1 MRGNDKTKVRLTHE
15 QSELRQTLGKSKL
28 ATPDFEKQYQE
39 LQESQNLYFAIFET
53 TGTAT
58 AVVEENGTL
67 SLINAE
73 FERLC
78 GYSRDEVEGKKSNL
92 DFVAEADRPRIIQY
106 HHARRA
112 DPTGVPRNYEFI
124 FIDRFGN
131 KKNVL
136 ATIDM
141 IRGTT
146 KDVSS
151 LLDITEYKE
160 LEAQLLQTA
169 KMNSLAVM
177 AGGIAHQLRN
187 PLSVISTTAQ
197 LLRDHPEHKQLRNQ
211 CIKKINT
218 TVHRASLIIENMLN
232 FARPEHGNAKEVN
245 VHKALKETLDLTSY
259 YMASKK
265 VAVQKDFTPGLLN
278 VYGNKEMLQQV
289 FANLIINACNA
300 MPDGGKLKVTTQAIR
315 PNKVEI
321 RFEDTGHG
329 ISPLHMPFIFDPFFT
344 TMPAGEGTG
353 LGLSISHRIVKKHQ
367 GTIKVKS
374 KLGQGTIVIVQLPSI
389 SR

>member
-1 MRGNDKTKVRLTHE
+1 MRGNNKTKVKLTNE
-15 QSELRQTLGKSKL
+15 QSELRQTPGRSKL
-28 ATPDFEKQYQE
+28 ATPDFEKQY
-39 LQESQNLYFAIFET
+39 QNLYFAIFET

-58 AVVEENGTL
+58 AVVEENGIL

-78 GYSRDEVEGKKSNL
+78 GFPRNEVEGKKHNL

-112 DPTGVPRNYEFI
+112 NPKGVPRNYEFI
-124 FIDRFGN
+124 FIDRFGK

-141 IRGTT
+141 IQGTT

-151 LLDITEYKE
+151 LLDITEHKE

-218 TVHRASLIIENMLN
+218 TVQRASLIIENMLN
-232 FARPEHGNAKEVN
+232 FARPEHGNAEEVN
-245 VHKALKETLDLTSY
+245 INNAIKETLDLTSY
-259 YMASKK
+259 YLASKK
-265 VAVQKDFTPGLLN
+265 VKVQKECTPDLLS
-278 VYGNKEMLQQV
+278 VYGNKEMLQQL

-300 MPDGGKLKVTTQAIR
+300 MPDGGKLKITTQAIR
-315 PNKVEI
+315 SNKVEI

-353 LGLSISHRIVKKHQ
+353 LGLSISHSIVKKHQ
-367 GTIKVKS
+367 GTIKVRS
-374 KLGQGTIVIVQLPSI
+374 KLGQGTIGIVQLPSI
-389 SR
+389 SLSNL